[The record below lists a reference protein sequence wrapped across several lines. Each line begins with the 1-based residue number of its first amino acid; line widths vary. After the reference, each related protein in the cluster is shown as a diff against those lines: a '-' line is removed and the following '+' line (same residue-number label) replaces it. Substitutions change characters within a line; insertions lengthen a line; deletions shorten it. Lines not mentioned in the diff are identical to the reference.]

1 MSLKQNDEFNEAK
14 KEAEEE
20 MCERCGEKP
29 ATTCIGYALG
39 KEYVCQDCFEG
50 EMEEREHDEPDW
62 IMSHF

>member
-1 MSLKQNDEFNEAK
+1 MSNQQNDIIAEDK
-14 KEAEEE
+14 KEREEE
-20 MCERCGEKP
+20 MCERCGEQP

-39 KEYVCQDCFEG
+39 KEYVCQSCFEG